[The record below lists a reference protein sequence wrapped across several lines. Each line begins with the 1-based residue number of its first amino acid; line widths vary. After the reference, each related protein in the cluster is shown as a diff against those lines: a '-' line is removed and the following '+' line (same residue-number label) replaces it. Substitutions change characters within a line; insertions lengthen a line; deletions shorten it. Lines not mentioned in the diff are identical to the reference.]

1 MPMAVQNMKPTSLL
15 KAACLP
21 CTQWSKTTQLCMVL
35 RGCCSGQPFTE
46 TRSAQESHSAGK
58 WQQEA
63 RVCPYTERG
72 GCTAMLQA
80 GRTPCRCLG
89 AQQAVSPHV
98 AHGGLR
104 SRDAPL
110 PCSLP
115 LPELHAGTRSLR
127 RRRPRRR
134 RPPCSML
141 PPRWSP
147 AALAAGQTPAPEG
160 GNKLNNSRREDPA
173 GLAGAACARGQTV
186 T

>member
-1 MPMAVQNMKPTSLL
+1 MQASG
-15 KAACLP
+15 
-21 CTQWSKTTQLCMVL
+21 SKRLGSVL
-35 RGCCSGQPFTE
+35 
-46 TRSAQESHSAGK
+46 TRSEGDAQRCCGPAGP
-58 WQQEA
+58 Q
-63 RVCPYTERG
+63 
-72 GCTAMLQA
+72 
-80 GRTPCRCLG
+80 CRCLG
-89 AQQAVSPHV
+89 AQQAVSPTWRMEV
-98 AHGGLR
+98 CDPGMQRSLR
-104 SRDAPL
+104 
-110 PCSLP
+110 SLP